1 VESDTS
7 NSGERPNWN
16 YVDAEGFVRKRSD
29 GLGYWLWIGVGVA
42 NVGMRYLPS
51 EFVILEL
58 LTVPISA
65 YLLLTAIQMVST
77 HDIKTWK
84 GTPYVKLWIFLGCFV
99 GMLGLIV
106 YYLLKWHERAYLKRT
121 MHSAKINP

>member
-7 NSGERPNWN
+7 NSGEKPNGN
-16 YVDAEGFVRKRSD
+16 YVDVEGFVRKRSD

-42 NVGMRYLPS
+42 NLAMRYLPS
-51 EFVILEL
+51 EFAVLEL

-77 HDIKTWK
+77 HDINTWK

-99 GMLGLIV
+99 GLLGLIV

-121 MHSAKINP
+121 MNFAQINP

>member
-7 NSGERPNWN
+7 NSGEKPNGN
-16 YVDAEGFVRKRSD
+16 YVDVEGFVRKRSD

-42 NVGMRYLPS
+42 NLAMRYLPS
-51 EFVILEL
+51 EFAILEL

-77 HDIKTWK
+77 HDINTWK

-99 GMLGLIV
+99 GLLGLIV

-121 MHSAKINP
+121 MNFAQINP